1 MSAAATPVRDPA
13 HQVPVLEVRGLTR
26 YFGGLAAVKD
36 VDLQVPEGAIFGVIG
51 PNGAGKTTL
60 FSMVTGSLAPSAGRV
75 FFRGRDVTGLKAFQ
89 RVRLGITRTHQIVR
103 PFRSL
108 TVIENVEL
116 ATRYGRRPPGTAAE
130 ARRRAMEILEF
141 VGLGAQAG
149 LPASVL
155 PVGQQKLLE
164 LARALATAPDL
175 LLCDEICGGLTD
187 AETRE
192 VMDLLRRIRASGTT
206 ILYIEHDMRAV
217 TSVCDRIAVLNFG
230 EKLAEGSPEE
240 IQRNPA
246 VIEAYLGR
254 GAAGVDSD
262 A

>member
-1 MSAAATPVRDPA
+1 MSGAAPI
-13 HQVPVLEVRGLTR
+13 LELQGMTR

-36 VDLQVPEGAIFGVIG
+36 VSLTVPEGSIFGLIG

-60 FSMVTGSLAPSAGRV
+60 FSMVAGSLRPTAGRV
-75 FFRGRDVTGLKAFQ
+75 IYRGRDITRLRAYR
-89 RVRLGITRTHQIVR
+89 RVRLGIARTHQIVR

-108 TVIENVEL
+108 SVLENVEV
-116 ATRYGRRPPGTAAE
+116 AVRYGRRPPRSAAE
-130 ARRRAMEILEF
+130 ARARALEVLRF
-141 VGLGAQAG
+141 VGLEGQAG
-149 LPASVL
+149 APAAVL

-164 LARALATAPDL
+164 LARALAAGPDL

-187 AETRE
+187 AETRGVLE
-192 VMDLLRRIRASGTT
+192 LLRQVRAGGTT

-217 TSVCDRIAVLNFG
+217 MSVCDRIAVLNFG
-230 EKLAEGSPEE
+230 QKLAEGTPEE

-254 GAAGVDSD
+254 AAAGVKTG

>member
-1 MSAAATPVRDPA
+1 MTA
-13 HQVPVLEVRGLTR
+13 VLEVRGLTR

-36 VDLQVPEGAIFGVIG
+36 VDLVVPEGAIFGLIG
-51 PNGAGKTTL
+51 PNGAGKTTT
-60 FSMVTGSLAPSAGRV
+60 FSMIAGSLTPSAGRV
-75 FFRGRDVTGLKAFQ
+75 FYRGRDVTRLKAFQ

-116 ATRYGRRPPGTAAE
+116 AARYGRRPPRTAGE
-130 ARRRAMEILEF
+130 ARRRALEVLEF

-149 LPASVL
+149 LSAAVL

-187 AETRE
+187 AETRN
-192 VMDLLRRIRASGTT
+192 VMDLLRKIRQNGTT

-217 TSVCDRIAVLNFG
+217 MSVCDRIAVLNFG
-230 EKLAEGSPEE
+230 QKLAEGTPDE
-240 IQRNPA
+240 IRRNPA
-246 VIEAYLGR
+246 VVEAYLGR
-254 GAAGVDSD
+254 AAEVGARGGT
-262 A
+262 